1 MGLRQ
6 IRKHGLALNGW
17 LVLDKPVGLRSTVAV
32 ARVQSLLRARKCG
45 HAGTLDPA
53 AEGLL
58 PLALGSATKTVSYAM
73 DGTKVYDMVVRW
85 GERSTTDDSE
95 GEVEASS
102 VARPSRDAIE
112 SLLPEFTGE
121 IVQRP
126 PRFSA
131 LRVGGKRAYALARQG
146 EEVCLQPRKVRIF
159 CIRLVE
165 VLDKDKARFSV
176 EAGKGAYMRAI
187 ARDLGE
193 RLGCFGRLQSLRR
206 SKVGTFTEQ
215 HAVSLE
221 KLEALFDRRQAA
233 SEASENSEVSEVS
246 EDSEVS
252 EVPLLYD
259 ETLSRLGELLLPVES
274 ALGAMPRLTLE
285 PWEQQQFC
293 RGLGVL
299 FAQPEQQER
308 LALAGGGSASHCS
321 SGDSMAVFSSNA
333 RLLGVG
339 SLLQGRLKALR
350 LFVAKPQALSESQR
364 GKDRA
369 RSSFKNVRKNVAPPQ
384 NSL

>member
-6 IRKHGLALNGW
+6 VRKHGLALDGW
-17 LVLDKPVGLRSTVAV
+17 LVLDKAVGLRSTVAV

-58 PLALGSATKTVSYAM
+58 PLALGAATKTVSYAM
-73 DGTKVYDMVVRW
+73 EGTKVYDMVVRW
-85 GERSTTDDSE
+85 GERRTTDDSE
-95 GEVEASS
+95 GEIEASS
-102 VARPSRDAIE
+102 DARPCRADIE

-121 IVQRP
+121 ITQRP

-131 LRVGGKRAYALARQG
+131 LRIGGKRAYTLARQG
-146 EEVCLQPRKVRIF
+146 EVVLLAARKVRIF
-159 CIRLVE
+159 RLQLVD
-165 VLDKDKARFSV
+165 VLDEDRARFSV

-206 SKVGTFTEQ
+206 SKVGAFAEQ

-221 KLEALFDRRQAA
+221 KLERLFDKPQAK
-233 SEASENSEVSEVS
+233 
-246 EDSEVS
+246 EDDHEGSHTPRS
-252 EVPLLYD
+252 HS
-259 ETLSRLGELLLPVES
+259 ETLSLLGDLLLPVET

-285 PWEQQQFC
+285 RWEQQQFC

-299 FAQPEQQER
+299 FAQTEQRER
-308 LALAGGGSASHCS
+308 LANLSANVAK
-321 SGDSMAVFSSNA
+321 GESMPMPMPMPLAVFSSPPSS

-339 SLLQGRLKALR
+339 NLLQGRLKALR
-350 LFVAKPQALSESQR
+350 LFAASRQGQPVARGGLEESFSLR
-364 GKDRA
+364 
-369 RSSFKNVRKNVAPPQ
+369 NNVALQQ
-384 NSL
+384 NKL